1 MKAMIK
7 NMIEMH
13 FGVSMEIDHSGI
25 QIQAGSII
33 VNDEIYKYIKIID
46 KEGEILIDISV
57 PEEFLSPA
65 MIDKAVQI
73 IEA

>member
-13 FGVSMEIDHSGI
+13 FGISMEIDHSGI

-57 PEEFLSPA
+57 PAEFLSPA